1 MKDKETTLHSLG
13 ILKRYART
21 TADNY
26 KAGRDRTEQL
36 ILAMVNELTSEH
48 RNPCPVQFY
57 SDINTGTN
65 ILQVYKSFSHLM
77 LCFFYKYARIL
88 LKVHSQVYFTILY
101 SAGSKFQTLLL
112 VNISVL
118 CRLNMN

>member
-1 MKDKETTLHSLG
+1 MNLHLS
-13 ILKRYART
+13 
-21 TADNY
+21 
-26 KAGRDRTEQL
+26 
-36 ILAMVNELTSEH
+36 
-48 RNPCPVQFY
+48 
-57 SDINTGTN
+57 TGTN
-65 ILQVYKSFSHLM
+65 ILQVYNSFSHLM

>member
-1 MKDKETTLHSLG
+1 
-13 ILKRYART
+13 
-21 TADNY
+21 
-26 KAGRDRTEQL
+26 
-36 ILAMVNELTSEH
+36 
-48 RNPCPVQFY
+48 
-57 SDINTGTN
+57 
-65 ILQVYKSFSHLM
+65 M